1 MRWKLEWLLQ
11 LSKLFYIYIYIV
23 PHQNLYSSI
32 ENIENKTISE
42 KVVRK
47 NRHESQDSGR
57 F

>member
-1 MRWKLEWLLQ
+1 MKIGMASAIIKIIL
-11 LSKLFYIYIYIV
+11 YIYIYIV